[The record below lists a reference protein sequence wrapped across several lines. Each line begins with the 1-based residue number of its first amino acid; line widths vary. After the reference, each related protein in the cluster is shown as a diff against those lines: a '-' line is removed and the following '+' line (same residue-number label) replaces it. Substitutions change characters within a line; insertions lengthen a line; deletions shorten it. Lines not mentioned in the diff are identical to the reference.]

1 MKILVTNDDGIKAEG
16 LKVLAKKA
24 LKYGEVV
31 VVAPKREQ
39 SGKSQS
45 MRIRQG
51 IKCKKIKDLLPG
63 VTTYYVDS
71 TPTDCVRLARY
82 YLGLEFSLVLSG
94 VNNGYNLG
102 EDIFYSG
109 TVGAASEA
117 ALYGLKAL
125 ALSCPRNDFSDFE
138 NNFDR
143 IMDYIEKNKLFDLH
157 SLYNINFVRG
167 KSLGIRFT
175 KQGSTHYQATMVK
188 EAQGVYQKGKPN
200 FDLEGENLKSDV
212 GAIHN
217 KYISITPLSVDRT
230 KHAVLEKLGKEI
242 K

>member
-1 MKILVTNDDGIKAEG
+1 VRILVTNDDGIKADG
-16 LKVLAKKA
+16 LKLLVERA

-31 VVAPKREQ
+31 VVAPKKEQ

-51 IKCKKIKDLLPG
+51 IKCKKLKNILPG
-63 VTTYYVDS
+63 VETYYVDS

-94 VNNGYNLG
+94 VNNGFNLG

-125 ALSCPRNDFSDFE
+125 ALSVPKNDFSDFE
-138 NNFDR
+138 KNFDNV
-143 IMDYIEKNKLFDLH
+143 MDFINKNKLFDLNN
-157 SLYNINFVRG
+157 LYNINFVRG
-167 KSLGIRFT
+167 ESLGIKIT
-175 KQGSTHYQATMVK
+175 NQGSTHF
-188 EAQGVYQKGKPN
+188 EASIKREPKGIFQKGKTN
-200 FDLEGENLKSDV
+200 FELETSNLKSDV
-212 GAIHN
+212 NAIHN
-217 KYISITPLSVDRT
+217 KYISITPLNIDRT
-230 KHAVLEKLGKEI
+230 EYSVLEKIEKEI